1 MREGSLTMLTQR
13 KLSNV
18 LGSAIEGIDLSLEL
32 ADAEF
37 CELARALRLVWE
49 ARSIPSLY
57 SGLLSTL
64 VIGRTLHGNNVE
76 PKKAVPPRPRRTY
89 FGVASSCVGWEGATY
104 SRSPFCVG

>member
-64 VIGRTLHGNNVE
+64 VHRPFE